1 MKRYIALTLAALLP
15 LFPLAASAQANP
27 EALMQRLQ
35 TLEDKEQIRTL
46 LLDYGRHLDARD
58 WDAFAALFA
67 ADGGA
72 WNGGMG
78 IARGQDEIRAMMI
91 NTIGLDNTGSG
102 ASGVSNLHWLG
113 NEFIEVD
120 GDSAKA
126 ISKWIFFMT
135 APNGGP
141 NAVFIGHYADTLIR
155 TSGQWRFRERVV
167 HGDIMSPMTIGE
179 LNSEAARGTSP

>member
-1 MKRYIALTLAALLP
+1 MNRYIALTLLAWLP
-15 LFPLAASAQANP
+15 LFPLAASAQASL
-27 EALMQRLQ
+27 EALTQRLQ
-35 TLEDKEQIRTL
+35 VLEDKEQIRTL

-91 NTIGLDNTGSG
+91 STIGLDNTGSG
-102 ASGVSNLHWLG
+102 ASGVANLHWLG

-120 GDSAKA
+120 GDSATA
-126 ISKWIFFMT
+126 LSKWIFFMT
-135 APNGGP
+135 APSGGP
-141 NAVFIGHYADTLIR
+141 DAVFIGHYEDSLVR
-155 TSGQWRFRERVV
+155 TSGQ
-167 HGDIMSPMTIGE
+167 
-179 LNSEAARGTSP
+179 